1 MFWSCFDSK
10 RFRSQVFELQVGLD
24 DFHHK
29 TYLFIFQKKS
39 RSRHVT
45 TKCTMGPVLS
55 REFDHPDLLVTFA
68 CNPAGNCCSQKWYR
82 CNSSGCCVGDKYG
95 CFGFSCGHT
104 TDPGWVRNSPLR
116 IELVDLLDD
125 ALKAMGG
132 WPSPTSDCCF
142 APPFSRHVAPQMVFA
157 LNKVCKKFNDAKLFD
172 MGLQCR
178 AIIFQHIK
186 DLTSPPTSRL
196 LVLVEKKCEY
206 KLADMGDTHDHLR
219 WLEEG
224 QNQVQNCL
232 QRSDMKSALAWSPP
246 EDWMT
251 RLSPPY
257 NEATNHV

>member
-1 MFWSCFDSK
+1 MGQK
-10 RFRSQVFELQVGLD
+10 RF
-24 DFHHK
+24 DFDFV
-29 TYLFIFQKKS
+29 LILLSRS

-55 REFDHPDLLVTFA
+55 RPFDHPDLLVSFA
-68 CNPAGNCCSQKWYR
+68 CFPHGNCLSQKWYR
-82 CNSSGCCVGDKYG
+82 CNSSGCCIGQKYG

-125 ALKAMGG
+125 ALKALGG
-132 WPSPTSDCCF
+132 WPSISGCCF
-142 APPFSRHVAPQMVFA
+142 GQTLHSSCPPQLVFA
-157 LNKVCKKFNDAKLFD
+157 FNKVCKKFNDAKLFD

-186 DLTSPPTSRL
+186 DHTSPPVSLL

-206 KLADMGDTHDHLR
+206 KLGDMGDTHEHLR

-224 QNQVQNCL
+224 QKQVQNCL
-232 QRSDMKSALAWSPP
+232 QRSEMKSLLAWSPP

-257 NEATNHV
+257 NETTNHV